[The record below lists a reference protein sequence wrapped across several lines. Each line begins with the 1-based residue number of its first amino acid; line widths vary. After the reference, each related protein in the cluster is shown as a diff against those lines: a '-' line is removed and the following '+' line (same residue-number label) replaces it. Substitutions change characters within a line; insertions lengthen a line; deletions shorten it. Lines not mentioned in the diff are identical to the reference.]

1 MHKDCSDIKPS
12 ITQLSTKITPAA
24 LGLTMID
31 GLDPQEQSHRLAE
44 AAAILAHL
52 SQTVRVSESVL

>member
-1 MHKDCSDIKPS
+1 MPQAAHSIKPS
-12 ITQLSTKITPAA
+12 IPQLSTKITPAA

-52 SQTVRVSESVL
+52 SQTVRS

>member
-1 MHKDCSDIKPS
+1 MPQAAHGIKPS
-12 ITQLSTKITPAA
+12 IPQLSTKITPAA

-44 AAAILAHL
+44 AAAILSHL
-52 SQTVRVSESVL
+52 SQTVRS